1 MFEVRQICKAFGG
14 NQVVKNISFTLEK
27 GERRVLLGP
36 NGAGKTTIFNLL
48 AGTIPVDS
56 GDILLEGKSII
67 SQSVAMRANAGLAR
81 SYQKN
86 NLFEALT
93 MRENLVLA
101 ATASQGKASSLRD
114 SFLDKAV
121 MQIVIETAEQVGLI
135 DLLDMQVK
143 HASYGNRR
151 QLEVGIALASR
162 PRLLLM
168 DEPTSGVGPAMIEGF
183 QRLLHDLPK
192 DLTIIIIEHDMDI
205 AFSIAD
211 KITVINFGEIVFE
224 GTPQQTK
231 GNKTVRD
238 IYLGDWDKNAS
249 A

>member
-1 MFEVRQICKAFGG
+1 MFEIRGISKSFGG
-14 NQVVKNISFTLEK
+14 IQVVKNISFTLEK

-36 NGAGKTTIFNLL
+36 NGAGKTTLFNLL
-48 AGTIPVDS
+48 TGTIVADA

-67 SQSVAMRANAGLAR
+67 TQSVAMRAKSGLAR

-93 MRENLVLA
+93 MRENLMLA
-101 ATASQGKASSLRD
+101 AAAAQGKAASLRD
-114 SFLDKAV
+114 SFRDKQV
-121 MQIVIETAEQVGLI
+121 KQIVTETAEQIGLA

-151 QLEVGIALASR
+151 QLEVGIALAAK
-162 PRLLLM
+162 PNLLLM
-168 DEPTSGVGPAMIEGF
+168 DEPTSGVGPDMMESF
-183 QRLLHDLPK
+183 QQLLSDLPK

-211 KITVINFGEIVFE
+211 KITVMNFGETVFE

-231 GNKTVRD
+231 GNKIVRD
-238 IYLGDWDKNAS
+238 IYLGDWNKNA
-249 A
+249 